1 MQPAPLCYI
10 SLVTRHGFHRSNRS
24 ICALGV
30 LVALCAIAAP
40 AQKPASGQ
48 KVIQDHA
55 EYSAYTAATNTQDP
69 TARAEAFEGFCQ
81 QYPKSVVFADALE
94 QEMAA
99 WQAAGDSA
107 EVKKTAKRLLAV
119 DAGNI
124 RALGIVVALDRVS
137 AEQGDT
143 TALNEMCVDATGGM
157 RAVPMWRKPANMT
170 DAELRHAE
178 QADERIFSARKGIAP
193 PAEELLAGQGLARA
207 RHRDDPANVQDMYQL
222 AVADLETTPVVAEGL
237 WYCARAI
244 HLAQSAPFRRT
255 RRIWP
260 RTARRNT
267 RNTTAPDDGWDAL
280 VAAAANQ
287 NAPPAEFARQ
297 IKAAAASP
305 QK

>member
-1 MQPAPLCYI
+1 M
-10 SLVTRHGFHRSNRS
+10 TRHGFHRSNRS
-24 ICALGV
+24 ICALGM

-48 KVIQDHA
+48 KVVQDHA
-55 EYSAYTAATNTQDP
+55 EYSAYTAAANTQDP

-99 WQAAGDSA
+99 WQAAGNSA
-107 EVKKTAKRLLAV
+107 EVKKTARRLVAV

-124 RALGIVVALDRVS
+124 RALGIVVELDRVS
-137 AEQGDT
+137 AEQGDA

-157 RAVPMWRKPANMT
+157 LAVPMWRKPANMT
-170 DAELRHAE
+170 DGNYDTLSKLMNVIFLGAEGYCAVQQKNYS
-178 QADERIFSARKGIAP
+178 QARDW
-193 PAEELLAGQGLARA
+193 LARA
-207 RHRDDPANVQDMYQL
+207 IRTDPTNAPDTYQL
-222 AVADLETTPVVAEGL
+222 AVADLETTPVVVEGL

-244 HLAQSAPFRRT
+244 HLAQSSAIPQDAKSMAADCE
-255 RRIWP
+255 
-260 RTARRNT
+260 ARYVKYHG
-267 RNTTAPDDGWDAL
+267 ASDGWDAL
-280 VAAAANQ
+280 VAAAASQ
-287 NAPPAEFARQ
+287 DTPPKDFEKQ